1 MNQKDMATGR
11 FDGTYDNSESILSL
25 DKSLGDSQVLS
36 ALEKGE
42 METST
47 SSPET
52 EKVALSQRRKWSLL
66 MIFSLSMMVDV
77 WSYSAFYIFTDPI
90 CKDLNILYEQQSWV
104 ITSYSVAFS
113 SFLLF
118 FGRVVDLYSAKD
130 VFCHGFIAV
139 GVLNLIISF
148 LPDKFSFFVLRAVV
162 GVAGSALVPAAFR
175 LVVEIFEPSELSK
188 AFSIYGVSGALGA
201 STGVIIAGLLSYI
214 PEASQSTPW
223 RWFHR
228 LMTALVLPTAGFSY
242 WFIPPSGRKKVS
254 KDPRWRRLDPLGALL
269 MLGAV
274 VALTIG
280 LTFGASYGW
289 KTPSFLVPFLLSPVL
304 FILFFVYEAQL
315 PVERAILPSQTWKI
329 PNFTI
334 TIVFAL
340 GMTSWWAVN
349 YLAFIQVFTLV
360 NKETAIMAAVRL
372 VPEAM
377 AALAATTCLAF
388 FPSVLG
394 NARFSIFLGTLL
406 GIAAYIMFA
415 QSHTMVGKDYWR
427 YIFSPMIFGSA
438 GVMVAYTGVNV
449 LIMTSVPSE
458 IAGVAGSVL
467 QVSLQVGSA
476 VALSVQAGLLTI
488 HPGSI
493 YNLAN
498 VQASYYFQMGV
509 TALLLIV
516 FIVFYKPSK
525 APASVTNAASPITH

>member
-1 MNQKDMATGR
+1 MNQKDMTIGR
-11 FDGTYDNSESILSL
+11 FDGTYDNSESILRL
-25 DKSLGDSQVLS
+25 DKCLGDSQALS

-42 METST
+42 MEIST

-52 EKVALSQRRKWSLL
+52 KKVALSQRRKWSLL

-90 CKDLNILYEQQSWV
+90 CKDLNILFEQQSWV

-130 VFCHGFIAV
+130 VFCHGFVAV

-148 LPDKFSFFVLRAVV
+148 LPDKFSFFVLRAVA

-188 AFSIYGVSGALGA
+188 AFSIYGISGALGA

-214 PEASQSTPW
+214 PEATQSTPW

-228 LMTALVLPTAGFSY
+228 LMTILILPTVGFSY
-242 WFIPPSGRKKVS
+242 WFIPPSERKK
-254 KDPRWRRLDPLGALL
+254 DDNARWRLLDPIGALL

-289 KTPSFLVPFLLSPVL
+289 KTPSFLVPFLLSPIL
-304 FILFFVYEAQL
+304 FILFFFYEARL

-340 GMTSWWAVN
+340 CMTACQ
-349 YLAFIQVFTLV
+349 LP
-360 NKETAIMAAVRL
+360 RL
-372 VPEAM
+372 HSG
-377 AALAATTCLAF
+377 LH
-388 FPSVLG
+388 LG
-394 NARFSIFLGTLL
+394 
-406 GIAAYIMFA
+406 
-415 QSHTMVGKDYWR
+415 Q
-427 YIFSPMIFGSA
+427 
-438 GVMVAYTGVNV
+438 
-449 LIMTSVPSE
+449 
-458 IAGVAGSVL
+458 
-467 QVSLQVGSA
+467 
-476 VALSVQAGLLTI
+476 
-488 HPGSI
+488 
-493 YNLAN
+493 
-498 VQASYYFQMGV
+498 
-509 TALLLIV
+509 
-516 FIVFYKPSK
+516 
-525 APASVTNAASPITH
+525 

>member
-1 MNQKDMATGR
+1 MNQKDMAIGR
-11 FDGTYDNSESILSL
+11 FEGTYDNSESSLSL
-25 DKSLGDSQVLS
+25 DNSLGDSQALS

-66 MIFSLSMMVDV
+66 MIFSLSMMVDA

-104 ITSYSVAFS
+104 I
-113 SFLLF
+113 
-118 FGRVVDLYSAKD
+118 
-130 VFCHGFIAV
+130 
-139 GVLNLIISF
+139 
-148 LPDKFSFFVLRAVV
+148 FSFFVLRAVV

-188 AFSIYGVSGALGA
+188 AFSIYGISGALGA

-214 PEASQSTPW
+214 PEASQSTSW

-228 LMTALVLPTAGFSY
+228 LMTALVLPTTGFSY

-254 KDPRWRRLDPLGALL
+254 NDPRWRCLDPLGALL

-280 LTFGASYGW
+280 LTFGASYSW
-289 KTPSFLVPFLLSPVL
+289 KTPSFLVPFLLSPIL
-304 FILFFVYEAQL
+304 FILFFFYEAQL
-315 PVERAILPSQTWKI
+315 PLERAILPSQTWKI

-334 TIVFAL
+334 TIIFAL

-377 AALAATTCLAF
+377 AALAATICLAF

-394 NARFSIFLGTLL
+394 NARFSMFLGTLL

-415 QSHTMVGKDYWR
+415 QSHTMVGKGYWR

-438 GVMVAYTGVNV
+438 GVMVAYT
-449 LIMTSVPSE
+449 
-458 IAGVAGSVL
+458 
-467 QVSLQVGSA
+467 
-476 VALSVQAGLLTI
+476 VQC
-488 HPGSI
+488 S
-493 YNLAN
+493 
-498 VQASYYFQMGV
+498 
-509 TALLLIV
+509 
-516 FIVFYKPSK
+516 
-525 APASVTNAASPITH
+525 

>member
-1 MNQKDMATGR
+1 MNQKDMAIGR
-11 FDGTYDNSESILSL
+11 FDGTYDNSESILRL
-25 DKSLGDSQVLS
+25 DKCLGDSQALS

-42 METST
+42 MEIST

-52 EKVALSQRRKWSLL
+52 KKVALSQRRKWSLL

-90 CKDLNILYEQQSWV
+90 CKDLNILFEQQSWV

-130 VFCHGFIAV
+130 VFCHGFVAV

-148 LPDKFSFFVLRAVV
+148 LPDKFSFFVLRAVA

-188 AFSIYGVSGALGA
+188 AFSIYGISGALGA

-214 PEASQSTPW
+214 PEATQSTPW

-228 LMTALVLPTAGFSY
+228 LMTILILPTVGFSY
-242 WFIPPSGRKKVS
+242 WFIPPSERKK
-254 KDPRWRRLDPLGALL
+254 DDNARWRLLDPIGALL

-289 KTPSFLVPFLLSPVL
+289 KTPSFLVPFLLSPIL
-304 FILFFVYEAQL
+304 FILFFFYEARL

-340 GMTSWWAVN
+340 CMTAWWAVN

-372 VPEAM
+372 VPEAV
-377 AALAATTCLAF
+377 AAFVATICLAI
-388 FPSVLG
+388 FPSILG
-394 NARFSIFLGTLL
+394 KPRLSIFLGTLL

-415 QSHTMVGKDYWR
+415 HSRTMVGEDYWR

-438 GVMVAYTGVNV
+438 GTMVAYTGVNV
-449 LIMTSVPSE
+449 LVMTSVPSE
-458 IAGVAGSVL
+458 IAGVAGSML

-476 VALSVQAGLLTI
+476 VALSVQAGLLTV

-493 YNLAN
+493 YNSAN
-498 VQASYYFQMGV
+498 VQASYYFQLGV
-509 TALLLIV
+509 TALLLV
-516 FIVFYKPSK
+516 AFIVFYKPSK
-525 APASVTNAASPITH
+525 APASARSAVSPVVH

>member
-1 MNQKDMATGR
+1 
-11 FDGTYDNSESILSL
+11 
-25 DKSLGDSQVLS
+25 
-36 ALEKGE
+36 
-42 METST
+42 
-47 SSPET
+47 
-52 EKVALSQRRKWSLL
+52 
-66 MIFSLSMMVDV
+66 MVV
-77 WSYSAFYIFTDPI
+77 YIDHA
-90 CKDLNILYEQQSWV
+90 D
-104 ITSYSVAFS
+104 
-113 SFLLF
+113 
-118 FGRVVDLYSAKD
+118 
-130 VFCHGFIAV
+130 
-139 GVLNLIISF
+139 
-148 LPDKFSFFVLRAVV
+148 
-162 GVAGSALVPAAFR
+162 
-175 LVVEIFEPSELSK
+175 SEL
-188 AFSIYGVSGALGA
+188 Y
-201 STGVIIAGLLSYI
+201 
-214 PEASQSTPW
+214 
-223 RWFHR
+223 R
-228 LMTALVLPTAGFSY
+228 
-242 WFIPPSGRKKVS
+242 
-254 KDPRWRRLDPLGALL
+254 

-304 FILFFVYEAQL
+304 FILFFFYEAQL

-340 GMTSWWAVN
+340 GMTSWYVRSPFA
-349 YLAFIQVFTLV
+349 YFPLALLMIPYFQVGSQLP
-360 NKETAIMAAVRL
+360 RL
-372 VPEAM
+372 HSSLHLGQQRDGYHGGCKACPRGHGSIGCNDLFSVSKSP
-377 AALAATTCLAF
+377 LLSDLILICIPSF

-427 YIFSPMIFGSA
+427 YIFPPMIFGSA

-493 YNLAN
+493 YNSAN
-498 VQASYYFQMGV
+498 VHASYYFQLGV
-509 TALLLIV
+509 TALLLIT

-525 APASVTNAASPITH
+525 APASATSAVSPVVH

>member
-1 MNQKDMATGR
+1 MAIGR

-25 DKSLGDSQVLS
+25 DNSLGDSQALS

-188 AFSIYGVSGALGA
+188 AFSIYGVNGALGA

-228 LMTALVLPTAGFSY
+228 LMTALVLPTALFSY

-269 MLGAV
+269 MLGAI

-280 LTFGASYGW
+280 LTFGAS
-289 KTPSFLVPFLLSPVL
+289 
-304 FILFFVYEAQL
+304 
-315 PVERAILPSQTWKI
+315 
-329 PNFTI
+329 
-334 TIVFAL
+334 
-340 GMTSWWAVN
+340 
-349 YLAFIQVFTLV
+349 
-360 NKETAIMAAVRL
+360 
-372 VPEAM
+372 
-377 AALAATTCLAF
+377 
-388 FPSVLG
+388 
-394 NARFSIFLGTLL
+394 
-406 GIAAYIMFA
+406 
-415 QSHTMVGKDYWR
+415 
-427 YIFSPMIFGSA
+427 
-438 GVMVAYTGVNV
+438 
-449 LIMTSVPSE
+449 
-458 IAGVAGSVL
+458 
-467 QVSLQVGSA
+467 
-476 VALSVQAGLLTI
+476 
-488 HPGSI
+488 
-493 YNLAN
+493 
-498 VQASYYFQMGV
+498 
-509 TALLLIV
+509 
-516 FIVFYKPSK
+516 
-525 APASVTNAASPITH
+525 

>member
-1 MNQKDMATGR
+1 MNQKDMAIGR

-25 DKSLGDSQVLS
+25 DNSLGDSQALS

-104 ITSYSVAFS
+104 IVSWTSF
-113 SFLLF
+113 
-118 FGRVVDLYSAKD
+118 DL
-130 VFCHGFIAV
+130 
-139 GVLNLIISF
+139 F

-228 LMTALVLPTAGFSY
+228 LMTALVLPTALFSY

-269 MLGAV
+269 MLGAI

-304 FILFFVYEAQL
+304 FILFFFYEAQL

-525 APASVTNAASPITH
+525 APASVTNAVSPITH